1 MRGSSNMTEKKGGSP
16 VRNDDAAGAQN
27 IAARLRGHLAQHAR
41 LAHVGHVDEDVVCG
55 VAVQRCTQALLVEVV
70 ADEANGATEDEEA
83 VQGADLDVLVRLLG
97 REGAGVAQQVDEADG
112 DAAID
117 VEDELRGSS
126 DIDHMK

>member
-1 MRGSSNMTEKKGGSP
+1 MSVE
-16 VRNDDAAGAQN
+16 
-27 IAARLRGHLAQHAR
+27 
-41 LAHVGHVDEDVVCG
+41 
-55 VAVQRCTQALLVEVV
+55 RCTQALLVEVV

-83 VQGADLDVLVRLLG
+83 VQGANLDVLVRLLG
-97 REGAGVAQQVDEADG
+97 RECAGVAQQVDEADG